1 MLLGIIGIFGLLVSI
16 GIVLQYFTF
25 FNRFE
30 QIAFISYLLLPL
42 AAIGLDLYRY
52 RLLFTV
58 FAIVISSLLLYF
70 SYEFNSREYRSEL
83 EKSLA
88 DALERVSP
96 GNEIDFAEDYDTA
109 ISRIRET
116 PYDIAFCDIQMPGK
130 NGLDLTGS
138 PCIST
143 ANGERR
149 YWPISSACA
158 ALPPAGTRSAAIF
171 SNIRKPR
178 IR

>member
-1 MLLGIIGIFGLLVSI
+1 MKILI
-16 GIVLQYFTF
+16 TDD
-25 FNRFE
+25 E
-30 QIAFISYLLLPL
+30 
-42 AAIGLDLYRY
+42 AIL
-52 RLLFTV
+52 
-58 FAIVISSLLLYF
+58 
-70 SYEFNSREYRSEL
+70 REN
-83 EKSLA
+83 LA

-143 ANGERR
+143 ENGAKR
-149 YWPISSACA
+149 YWPISSACE
-158 ALPPAGTRSAAIF
+158 ALPLAGTRSAAIF
-171 SNIRKPR
+171 SNIRKPW